1 MHELAIAEGI
11 IDIVSSAQREQ
22 GFERVLEIRLSI
34 GEYSGIVP
42 ECLSEFF
49 PYAARGSAA
58 ESAKLIMQPVTG
70 EFKCLDCG
78 YEGAVDRRE
87 ARCPKCKS
95 TALKMTRGREFYVE
109 SIKVE

>member
-11 IDIVSSAQREQ
+11 IDIVSSAQCEQ
-22 GFERVLEIRLSI
+22 GFARVLEIRLSI
-34 GEYSGIVP
+34 GEYSGIVTD
-42 ECLSEFF
+42 CLSEFF

-58 ESAKLIMQPVTG
+58 ESAELITQQIKG

-78 YEGAVDRRE
+78 YEGAVDRRA

-95 TALKMTRGREFYVE
+95 TALKMTRGREFYVD

>member
-11 IDIVSSAQREQ
+11 IDIVSSSQREQ
-22 GFERVLEIRLSI
+22 GFERVMEIRLRV
-34 GEYSGIVP
+34 GEHSGIVP
-42 ECLSEFF
+42 ECLREFF

-58 ESAKLIMQPVTG
+58 EQAELIVEPIKG

-87 ARCPKCKS
+87 ARCPRCES
-95 TALKMTRGREFYVE
+95 TALKMTRGREFYVD